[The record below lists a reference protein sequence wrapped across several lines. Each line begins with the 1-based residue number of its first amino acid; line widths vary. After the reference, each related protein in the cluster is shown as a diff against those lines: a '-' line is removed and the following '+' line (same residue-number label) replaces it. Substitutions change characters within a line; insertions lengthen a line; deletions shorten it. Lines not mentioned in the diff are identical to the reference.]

1 MIRKILLHK
10 WKIVEVTDESEC
22 FKWTPAEKPMFS
34 VLKTTKVIR
43 DYLQILEMNLNIF
56 IYWEDLQKIEIN
68 IYVSR
73 MAMIANPIMLKL
85 LKNYEFNPKAAN
97 ELGSI
102 Y

>member
-1 MIRKILLHK
+1 
-10 WKIVEVTDESEC
+10 
-22 FKWTPAEKPMFS
+22 MFS